1 VLICEISGK
10 KSFPKEKNKNI
21 LLLLQPFHKQQ
32 GWCPAEKM
40 ETILFKRKNI
50 KQCQEKNVPISRTS
64 VAVKVYMV
72 SESVCQPQMAAKFW
86 QAVEKKGAIN

>member
-1 VLICEISGK
+1 VKFVAKNL
-10 KSFPKEKNKNI
+10 FLPAKNKNI

-50 KQCQEKNVPISRTS
+50 KQCQEKNVLTSRTS
-64 VAVKVYMV
+64 VVAKVYTV
-72 SESVCQPQMAAKFW
+72 SGSACQPQMAVKFW